1 MVRREPR
8 SLAARLATSRLVGM
22 TSASYSRIYA
32 VVKRIP
38 RGKVSTYGR
47 VATLAG
53 IPGHARQVGYAMH
66 ALPVGTPVPWQR
78 VVNAKGEISR
88 RSRGG
93 GELTQRMLLVREGVS
108 FTARHRIDFKRFGWP
123 SPRKDA

>member
-1 MVRREPR
+1 MPTTY
-8 SLAARLATSRLVGM
+8 A
-22 TSASYSRIYA
+22 RIYT
-32 VVKRIP
+32 VVRKIP

-47 VATLAG
+47 VAKLAG

-93 GELTQRMLLVREGVS
+93 GELTQRILLEREGIR
-108 FTARHRIDFKRFGWP
+108 FTARNRIDLARHGWP
-123 SPRKDA
+123 KPAGKGA